1 MTLERDLRIL
11 AQDFPETP
19 ELASGVL
26 AAVGAASARR
36 RRRRLVAVLAFAL
49 LLLVP
54 ATALAVSPDLRDR
67 VLDAFGLRN
76 VRIERVTHLPS
87 VEADAR
93 ELELGTRVSLQRAQA
108 ALGARIGPP
117 AALGAP
123 DGIFE
128 DPLQG
133 GVDVTFLYQP
143 PTVAERLGPRQR
155 VLVSA
160 VRGTLDAQV
169 LGKTLAQ
176 ATRVQRLRIDGG
188 QAVLV
193 TGEPHIV
200 VLFRRANALDTT
212 YTRLA
217 GTTLLWQRGD
227 LLVRVEGDL
236 PAARLIGIARS
247 LPIG

>member
-1 MTLERDLRIL
+1 MTLERDLRAL
-11 AQDFPETP
+11 ARSFPETP
-19 ELASGVL
+19 ALAEGVL
-26 AAVGAASARR
+26 AAIGQASARR
-36 RRRRLVAVLAFAL
+36 RRRRLTVVLACAL

-54 ATALAVSPDLRDR
+54 ATAVAVSPSLRDR

-76 VRIERVTHLPS
+76 VRIERVPHLPS
-87 VEADAR
+87 VASDAR
-93 ELELGTRVSLQRAQA
+93 ELELGAPVSLQRAQA
-108 ALGARIGPP
+108 SLGVRIRPPSALGT
-117 AALGAP
+117 P

-143 PTVAERLGPRQR
+143 RTVAARLGPQQR

-160 VRGTLDAQV
+160 VRGTLDSQV

-188 QAVLV
+188 PALLV
-193 TGEPHIV
+193 TGAPHIV
-200 VLFRRANALDTT
+200 VLFRRGNALDAT

-236 PAARLIGIARS
+236 PGPRLVAIARS